1 MNLTDARA
9 ALAAA
14 VSELDEVKCV
24 AHPVPGNLR
33 VGDGW
38 ITVGRRIY
46 APRLRAHFVTLSA
59 FVVLGS
65 NEQGADLLIDTLSGP
80 LLDCVIDLYA
90 SDVSVEPREI
100 ITTTPTPGSVFALV
114 LSATFELSD

>member
-1 MNLTDARA
+1 MNLTQARA
-9 ALAAA
+9 ELAAA
-14 VSELDEVKCV
+14 VSTLDGVTCV

-33 VGDGW
+33 VGDAW
-38 ITVGRRIY
+38 VTVGRRIY

-65 NEQGADLLIDTLSGP
+65 NEQNADLKVDAWSGP
-80 LLDCVIDLYA
+80 LLDSVSDLYA
-90 SDVSVEPREI
+90 GDVSVEPQEI
-100 ITTTPTPGSVFALV
+100 ITTTPTPGSVFALT

>member
-1 MNLTDARA
+1 MNLTQART

-14 VSELDEVKCV
+14 VSTIPGVKAV
-24 AHPVPGNLR
+24 PHPVPGNLR
-33 VGDGW
+33 LGDAW
-38 ITVGRRIY
+38 VTVGRRIY

-59 FVVLGS
+59 FVCLGS
-65 NEQGADLLIDTLSGP
+65 NEQAADLKVDAWSGP

-90 SDVSVEPREI
+90 GDVSVEPQEI
-100 ITTTPTPGSVFALV
+100 ITTTPTPGSVFALT